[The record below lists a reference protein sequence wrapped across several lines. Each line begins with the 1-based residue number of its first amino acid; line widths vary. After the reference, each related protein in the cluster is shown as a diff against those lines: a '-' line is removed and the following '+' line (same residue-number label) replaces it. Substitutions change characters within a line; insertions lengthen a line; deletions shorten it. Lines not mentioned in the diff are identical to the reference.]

1 MKNTRNTRKQN
12 TGIITALLAAALL
25 SASLTGC
32 GETGQPVA
40 ASDSSRNSNI
50 ISEFDR
56 DLYPDLYPPYPS
68 VNVNSMGTGT
78 PETEKPVTG
87 TRQPA
92 TETEKPVTGTKQPA
106 TEAEKPVTGT
116 KQPATETE
124 KPENIAE
131 TEPERDMA
139 SLEAIKEIS
148 TLVGTWSP
156 EYLKYRKY
164 QIEIDGNENPY
175 GLSWQYKP
183 AERNRDYSRLN
194 RLYDEYVD
202 ACDWSLV
209 FDVEFYK
216 AAFPMLALQY
226 NNNYELLTEHFQTV
240 GVREGRQGC
249 ESFNLAVYMENCDGK
264 IRTAFGDDYE
274 CYYFYYMLNQDTEKS
289 VDTANTGKTY
299 PVWLTIELSQYQEE
313 ELKAV
318 NKFREE
324 VGAAPLTA
332 DPELMAFASWRAWYD
347 VINEMYAHDWMN
359 EETDTL
365 DGYLDEM
372 GLGYYG
378 ENTVKSYDA
387 VHTQYLSIG
396 QTANKYRNSEPHYE
410 AMVRGNN
417 LYFGCS
423 DIYYSGEH
431 TMAAQFDL
439 FAREASTSPYLADK

>member
-175 GLSWQYKP
+175 GLSWQY
-183 AERNRDYSRLN
+183 L
-194 RLYDEYVD
+194 
-202 ACDWSLV
+202 SLI
-209 FDVEFYK
+209 
-216 AAFPMLALQY
+216 
-226 NNNYELLTEHFQTV
+226 H
-240 GVREGRQGC
+240 
-249 ESFNLAVYMENCDGK
+249 
-264 IRTAFGDDYE
+264 I
-274 CYYFYYMLNQDTEKS
+274 
-289 VDTANTGKTY
+289 
-299 PVWLTIELSQYQEE
+299 
-313 ELKAV
+313 
-318 NKFREE
+318 
-324 VGAAPLTA
+324 
-332 DPELMAFASWRAWYD
+332 
-347 VINEMYAHDWMN
+347 
-359 EETDTL
+359 
-365 DGYLDEM
+365 
-372 GLGYYG
+372 
-378 ENTVKSYDA
+378 
-387 VHTQYLSIG
+387 
-396 QTANKYRNSEPHYE
+396 
-410 AMVRGNN
+410 
-417 LYFGCS
+417 
-423 DIYYSGEH
+423 
-431 TMAAQFDL
+431 
-439 FAREASTSPYLADK
+439 

>member
-1 MKNTRNTRKQN
+1 MMHTYIRALYKDTWQNEKPFRRGRPGKESIMKNTRNTRKQN

-164 QIEIDGNENPY
+164 QIEIG
-175 GLSWQYKP
+175 G
-183 AERNRDYSRLN
+183 
-194 RLYDEYVD
+194 
-202 ACDWSLV
+202 
-209 FDVEFYK
+209 
-216 AAFPMLALQY
+216 
-226 NNNYELLTEHFQTV
+226 
-240 GVREGRQGC
+240 
-249 ESFNLAVYMENCDGK
+249 
-264 IRTAFGDDYE
+264 
-274 CYYFYYMLNQDTEKS
+274 
-289 VDTANTGKTY
+289 
-299 PVWLTIELSQYQEE
+299 
-313 ELKAV
+313 
-318 NKFREE
+318 
-324 VGAAPLTA
+324 
-332 DPELMAFASWRAWYD
+332 
-347 VINEMYAHDWMN
+347 
-359 EETDTL
+359 
-365 DGYLDEM
+365 
-372 GLGYYG
+372 
-378 ENTVKSYDA
+378 
-387 VHTQYLSIG
+387 
-396 QTANKYRNSEPHYE
+396 
-410 AMVRGNN
+410 
-417 LYFGCS
+417 
-423 DIYYSGEH
+423 IY
-431 TMAAQFDL
+431 
-439 FAREASTSPYLADK
+439 

>member
-106 TEAEKPVTGT
+106 TE
-116 KQPATETE
+116 TE

-148 TLVGTWSP
+148 TLVGTWSR
-156 EYLKYRKY
+156 EYLKYGKY

-183 AERNRDYSRLN
+183 AERNRDYSRLS

-202 ACDWSLV
+202 AGDWSLV

-226 NNNYELLTEHFQTV
+226 NNNDELLTEHFQTV

-249 ESFNLAVYMENCDGK
+249 ESFNLAVYLENCDGK
-264 IRTAFGDDYE
+264 IRT
-274 CYYFYYMLNQDTEKS
+274 
-289 VDTANTGKTY
+289 
-299 PVWLTIELSQYQEE
+299 
-313 ELKAV
+313 
-318 NKFREE
+318 
-324 VGAAPLTA
+324 
-332 DPELMAFASWRAWYD
+332 
-347 VINEMYAHDWMN
+347 
-359 EETDTL
+359 
-365 DGYLDEM
+365 
-372 GLGYYG
+372 
-378 ENTVKSYDA
+378 
-387 VHTQYLSIG
+387 
-396 QTANKYRNSEPHYE
+396 
-410 AMVRGNN
+410 
-417 LYFGCS
+417 
-423 DIYYSGEH
+423 
-431 TMAAQFDL
+431 
-439 FAREASTSPYLADK
+439 